1 MTLLKNKYQ
10 RGVDSLLQE
19 ACAFSDGD
27 PTMAITM
34 LMAAAI
40 YLQQQI
46 EMPKADF
53 LKGAALQWDDVE
65 SFMSQLILET
75 P

>member
-40 YLQQQI
+40 YLS
-46 EMPKADF
+46 
-53 LKGAALQWDDVE
+53 AAN
-65 SFMSQLILET
+65 
-75 P
+75 